1 MRQVNVPVFVILT
14 LSVLFCAAFAVADD
28 PQTVTVP
35 GLDKP
40 WVFYS
45 AVEGAQASDTWTT
58 TEDGVLQ
65 STGSPL
71 GYIKTQDDYD
81 DFTLTFQYRWPEGEQ
96 PGKGGVLFR
105 MSGEDKVWPRSLE
118 AQINA
123 GGAGDFWGLAG
134 YEYDGP
140 EDRIS
145 RLEHPEFGALTNL
158 KRTSDEERPAGE
170 WNDYKIIVDGPTVT
184 LIINGETV
192 NEATDCERASSPILL
207 TSEGTPIEF
216 RKFELTTPQK
226 KSGRLT
232 DIPPALILAHAHNDY
247 RHERPLLNALD
258 QGFGSVEADIFLVEG
273 EILIGHDRS
282 DLTPERTLK
291 SLYLEPLR
299 QRALAYG
306 GRIHPD
312 RKNFY
317 LWIDQKTESES
328 TYKVLHELL
337 AEYADIVTS
346 VEDDVVTQKAV
357 IVILSGNRPFEL
369 VAAQT
374 GPRYLGLDGRLS
386 DLDSDL
392 PAHLLPM
399 ISDNWRSHFTWQGE
413 GECPPEQREKFRNI
427 IAQAHASRR
436 GVRFWATPESES
448 LWREL
453 RDAEVDLINT
463 DQLERLRMFL
473 IEE

>member
-1 MRQVNVPVFVILT
+1 MRRHAVRRINTTVFAILT
-14 LSVLFCAAFAVADD
+14 LAILFSAEFAIADD
-28 PQTVTVP
+28 LQTVTVP

-40 WVFYS
+40 WVFFS
-45 AVEGAQASDTWTT
+45 AEEDAAAADTWTT

-81 DFTLTFQYRWPEGEQ
+81 DFTLTFQYRWPEGED

-105 MSGEDKVWPRSLE
+105 MSGEDKIWPRSLE

-158 KRTSDEERPAGE
+158 KRTSDEERSAGE

-226 KSGRLT
+226 KKRT
-232 DIPPALILAHAHNDY
+232 TN
-247 RHERPLLNALD
+247 RHPLGVDAGSRP
-258 QGFGSVEADIFLVEG
+258 
-273 EILIGHDRS
+273 
-282 DLTPERTLK
+282 
-291 SLYLEPLR
+291 
-299 QRALAYG
+299 
-306 GRIHPD
+306 
-312 RKNFY
+312 
-317 LWIDQKTESES
+317 
-328 TYKVLHELL
+328 
-337 AEYADIVTS
+337 
-346 VEDDVVTQKAV
+346 
-357 IVILSGNRPFEL
+357 
-369 VAAQT
+369 
-374 GPRYLGLDGRLS
+374 
-386 DLDSDL
+386 
-392 PAHLLPM
+392 
-399 ISDNWRSHFTWQGE
+399 
-413 GECPPEQREKFRNI
+413 
-427 IAQAHASRR
+427 
-436 GVRFWATPESES
+436 
-448 LWREL
+448 
-453 RDAEVDLINT
+453 
-463 DQLERLRMFL
+463 
-473 IEE
+473 